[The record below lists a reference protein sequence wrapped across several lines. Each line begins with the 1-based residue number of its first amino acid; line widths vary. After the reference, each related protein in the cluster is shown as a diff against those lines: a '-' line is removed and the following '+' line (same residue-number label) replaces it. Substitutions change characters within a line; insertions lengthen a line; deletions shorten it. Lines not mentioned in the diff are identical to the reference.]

1 VSSDRQDD
9 LKQWLCDRSGTA
21 LSTDM
26 YAIGSVSGDKILGV
40 VGFTG
45 YNGASI
51 HMHVAGDPRW
61 LTKTVLYAVFD
72 YAFNVCKVNVIV
84 AITGEKK
91 AIRLAGRVGFK
102 CDMVVD
108 GAHSDG
114 PLWFMTMRQGECR
127 FLNWKRQ

>member
-1 VSSDRQDD
+1 MSSDRQDD

-51 HMHVAGDPRW
+51 HMHVAGDPQW

-91 AIRLAGRVGFK
+91 AIHLAGRIGFK
-102 CDMVVD
+102 CDMVLD
-108 GAHSDG
+108 GAHPDG
-114 PLWFMTMRQGECR
+114 SLWFMTMRNRECR
-127 FLNWKRQ
+127 FLKWKRQ